1 MRRVVVTGVGLITS
15 LGTGVEKSWEA
26 LLEGKTG
33 VGSITA
39 FDASDVASQ
48 VAAEVK
54 DFDPI
59 EFGIE
64 KKEVKKLA
72 RYTQF
77 GIAASKMA
85 LEDSGLVIDESNA
98 DRVGVMVSSG
108 IGGMDVLEAQHKVLL
123 DRGPKRVSPFTVPA
137 MIENMASGNI
147 SIYLG
152 AKGPNKTVV
161 TACAAGTHSVGDA
174 FEMIKWGRADAMIAG
189 GTEACITK
197 FTISSFASMKAL
209 STRNEDPEKS
219 SRPFTANRDGFVMG
233 EGAGV
238 LILEE
243 YEAAKARG
251 AKIYAEIVG
260 YGETGDAHHITAP
273 APGGEGAVRAIRM
286 ALEEGKIAL
295 EDVDYINAHGTSTP
309 TNDRLETAAIKT
321 VFGEHVKEMA
331 VSSTK
336 GATGH
341 ALGGAGGIEA
351 VILAKAIKEGVLP
364 PTINQDGNEDPEC
377 DLYNVPN
384 KAVKKEIKV
393 GLSNSL
399 GFGGHNA
406 VIAMKKIED

>member
-1 MRRVVVTGVGLITS
+1 MRRVVVTGLGIITA
-15 LGTGVEKSWEA
+15 LGTGLEKTWEN

-33 VGSITA
+33 IGSIEG
-39 FDASDVASQ
+39 FDASEISAQ
-48 VAAEVK
+48 IAAEVK
-54 DFDPI
+54 DFDGT

-64 KKEVKKLA
+64 KKELKKLA

-85 LEDSGLVIDESNA
+85 LEDSGLIIDETNA
-98 DRVGVMVSSG
+98 TRVGVMVSSG

-123 DRGPKRVSPFTVPA
+123 NKGPKRISPFTVPA

-147 SIYLG
+147 SIYFG

-189 GTEACITK
+189 GTEACITE

-209 STRNEDPEKS
+209 STRNEDPENA

-286 ALEEGKIAL
+286 ALEEGNIAL

-321 VFGEHVKEMA
+321 VFGEHAYKLA

-351 VILAKAIKEGVLP
+351 VILAKAIKDGVLP

-377 DLYNVPN
+377 DLYYVPN
-384 KAVKKEIKV
+384 KSEKREIKV